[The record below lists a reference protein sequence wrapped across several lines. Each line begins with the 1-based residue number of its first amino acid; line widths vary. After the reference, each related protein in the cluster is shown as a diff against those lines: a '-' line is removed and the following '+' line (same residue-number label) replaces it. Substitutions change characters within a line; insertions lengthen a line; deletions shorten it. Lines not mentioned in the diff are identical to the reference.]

1 MRRPLECLRLHLRS
15 TWKNPGLEEEGIGN
29 GAKCQVGDHCLG
41 EGLEGMEPAAGAQRK
56 KPRRGRGWARVGRS
70 SGPKPREQAAE
81 TQPGTLTDLCSVVFY
96 RVRRE
101 RWKQAAAG
109 MIVKVSVSCS

>member
-1 MRRPLECLRLHLRS
+1 MRRPLECLRLYLRS

-96 RVRRE
+96 RVRCE